1 MNWTRVILIL
11 CVFLLCACLVFAV
24 TALTAL
30 RNAVSEIARV
40 REDATET
47 ASPSGETEV
56 AASET
61 ETETAEPSQQVGV
74 LYDRFCVREVG
85 GRVAVYA
92 ASGELIRLT
101 DVTVATL
108 PKADRDA
115 LRDGI
120 CFQSWRE
127 VLSLLED
134 LGA

>member
-40 REDATET
+40 REEVGET
-47 ASPSGETEV
+47 APPSGETET

-85 GRVAVYA
+85 GRVAVYT

-101 DVTVATL
+101 DVAVAAL

-120 CFQSWRE
+120 SLQSWRE